1 MNKIGKETVYESGE
15 SITKIRDM
23 SEAHKI
29 IVESSEYRA
38 EIQKTGDEWLVNVF
52 SGHVRLHAYETTKTL
67 EDAVVFVNNGF
78 IRMGGL
84 V

>member
-1 MNKIGKETVYESGE
+1 MNK
-15 SITKIRDM
+15 
-23 SEAHKI
+23 AHKI

-38 EIQKTGDEWLVNVF
+38 EIQKYRDEWLVNVF
-52 SGHVRLHAYETTKTL
+52 SGQSRLHAYETTQTL